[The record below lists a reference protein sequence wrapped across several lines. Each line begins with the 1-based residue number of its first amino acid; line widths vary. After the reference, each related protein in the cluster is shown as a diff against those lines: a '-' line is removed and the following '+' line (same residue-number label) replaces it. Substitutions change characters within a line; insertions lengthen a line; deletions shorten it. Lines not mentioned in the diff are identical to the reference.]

1 MQQICTAV
9 NYLHSQNILHRDIKP
24 ENILVDGDV
33 VKLCDF
39 GWAVYSPLLRSTRCG
54 TPLYTPPEMIRMEE
68 YDSKVDIWC
77 IGMLTYELLY
87 GSIPFNIQS
96 LSDLPKIVN
105 DEIHF
110 PPRSNITREA
120 ESFIRSCMK
129 KTSEER
135 FSIKQ
140 AL

>member
-1 MQQICTAV
+1 
-9 NYLHSQNILHRDIKP
+9 
-24 ENILVDGDV
+24 
-33 VKLCDF
+33 
-39 GWAVYSPLLRSTRCG
+39 
-54 TPLYTPPEMIRMEE
+54 MIRMEE

-110 PPRSNITREA
+110 PSKSNITREA